1 VGNFSPFW
9 SRANTFS
16 GPLPLIG
23 FTDSTDPRILKAVQE
38 IDDQKL
44 ARPVLIGNPQEIRDA
59 YKKANLP
66 LAKSDLILPPLNEA
80 DEIKCIDVLIQK
92 QSKSSLS
99 RDDAKRQLSD
109 SLYEGIALL
118 LLKKLDG
125 LVGGSLRPTA
135 DIVKAALQCVG
146 PKAGVRLISGHFL
159 IESDKQKTWDNTPFL
174 FADCAVVPEPSAR
187 ALAGIAMGAAA
198 AYRFFTKK
206 EPKVAMLSF
215 STRDSA
221 VHPLVDRIKEAV
233 QLIKK
238 QEPNLVVDGEI
249 QVDAALSRD
258 VAVVKHAEDSP
269 ITERANVFVFPTLE
283 AGNIGY
289 KMVQRFSNTRVAGPI
304 LWGLDRPMSD
314 LSRGCTVEEVVDT
327 TRCIVDMVREAA

>member
-1 VGNFSPFW
+1 
-9 SRANTFS
+9 
-16 GPLPLIG
+16 
-23 FTDSTDPRILKAVQE
+23 
-38 IDDQKL
+38 
-44 ARPVLIGNPQEIRDA
+44 
-59 YKKANLP
+59 
-66 LAKSDLILPPLNEA
+66 
-80 DEIKCIDVLIQK
+80 
-92 QSKSSLS
+92 
-99 RDDAKRQLSD
+99 
-109 SLYEGIALL
+109 
-118 LLKKLDG
+118 
-125 LVGGSLRPTA
+125 
-135 DIVKAALQCVG
+135 VG